1 MVLVAFYRFKPYN
14 IILKFKN
21 NFNLFKYK
29 GGKQMFREIY
39 KNTIKEKMFNKI
51 FIIYTLILVLTL
63 VLMAFFFY
71 KNLETS
77 AKNEAIINNNIVI
90 KEVINFFEEKVK
102 TSKTALQKLY
112 ISSNYRV
119 NIVNFLEKEPDVYSQ
134 EYSNFRQS
142 TSDYLSEVGLGDES
156 IQDVII
162 LNCSNNKFDTFTRR
176 PRISNPTI
184 KQDILSLISKTNQ
197 NLNSV
202 KIIPAF
208 YPYIINQNKDNDIVW
223 NQNGVFTVESYIKN
237 ANYSKVT
244 GILLMNF
251 SLKTCQQYFSTYI
264 SRYDAEITVL
274 TENGDIIYDSND
286 DYSNSNLQYMNIL
299 VNSIST
305 NQILNNEIIGINT
318 STYGNIII
326 VSKVALKNI
335 NRAMHKVRN
344 TLMIILIFCIT
355 AATMLVYVIISRY
368 SKRVNKVIQALNK
381 VESGDLSIRVQL
393 KGYDDEVGHIALSF
407 NSMCDKLKAY
417 IDKVYIADLKQKD
430 AELYVLQSQINPHFL
445 YNTLEVIRMKA
456 VSNGN
461 NEVGMMIR
469 MMGELF
475 RSSLKRTVII
485 SFRDEFDFCYSLLEL
500 YNLRFGGILDIEFRL
515 MDEVLEYGIPRH
527 ILQPL
532 IENIIVHGID
542 PEKEGGKI
550 ILSTIIK
557 DSTITVEVIDN
568 GKGIKPEKL
577 REIKRML
584 EENSKSDEDTIGIFN
599 VNNRLRL
606 IFGNEY
612 GLAID
617 SILNE
622 GVVTTI
628 TIPAKKVGE
637 LSNYVQNNVGG

>member
-1 MVLVAFYRFKPYN
+1 
-14 IILKFKN
+14 
-21 NFNLFKYK
+21 
-29 GGKQMFREIY
+29 MFREIY